1 VNSPNRWSLEQ
12 EEQRTQASRE
22 ELIARLAQAT
32 HDDGISEPLDGVR
45 LHRASAPTEIGHGVS
60 FPSLCVIAQGSKE
73 ILLGDN
79 RYWYDSAHYLIAT
92 TALPI
97 ASRIAEASEERP
109 YLSVMVTLDPA
120 LISSVMIE
128 TGYVAPRSQT
138 AMTAID
144 VSALDAGLLDA
155 IVRLVRVLD
164 SPNDAYF
171 LAPLLKREVVY
182 RLLRGEQHDRMA
194 QLAALGGGTHRIA
207 EALEWLRRD
216 FNRPLRIEDVAR
228 ELGMSASG
236 FHHHFKA
243 LTALS
248 PLQFQKQLRLQEAR
262 RLMLGEGLDAA
273 NAGYRVGYDDAS
285 YFNREY
291 KKLFGEPPMRD
302 VERLR
307 DGRRERVVSQGIV

>member
-1 VNSPNRWSLEQ
+1 VDSPNCWTSEDEARKA
-12 EEQRTQASRE
+12 QASRE
-22 ELIARLAQAT
+22 ELVARLAQAI
-32 HDDGISEPLDGVR
+32 HNDGTTEPLDGVR
-45 LHRASAPTEIGHGVS
+45 LRRVSAPTEIGHGVS
-60 FPSLCVIAQGSKE
+60 DPSFCVIAQGSKE
-73 ILLGDN
+73 ILLGDT

-109 YLSVMVTLDPA
+109 YLSVMVTLDSA

-128 TGYVAPRSQT
+128 TSYVAPRSQ
-138 AMTAID
+138 AGVTAID
-144 VSALDAGLLDA
+144 VSALDTGLLDA
-155 IVRLVRVLD
+155 VVRLVRLLD
-164 SPNDAYF
+164 SPSDARF
-171 LAPLLKREVVY
+171 LVPLLKREIVY
-182 RLLRGEQHDRMA
+182 RLLMGDQRTRLA

-216 FNRPLRIEDVAR
+216 FNRPLRIEEVAR
-228 ELGMSASG
+228 ELGMSPSG
-236 FHHHFKA
+236 FHHHFRA

-273 NAGYRVGYDDAS
+273 SAGYRVGYGDAS

-307 DGRRERVVSQGIV
+307 EDISEHVGQGTL

>member
-1 VNSPNRWSLEQ
+1 MSYL
-12 EEQRTQASRE
+12 
-22 ELIARLAQAT
+22 
-32 HDDGISEPLDGVR
+32 
-45 LHRASAPTEIGHGVS
+45 
-60 FPSLCVIAQGSKE
+60 SLCVLAQGSKE
-73 ILLGDN
+73 VMFGDN
-79 RYWYDSAHYLIAT
+79 RYRYDPAQYLIAT
-92 TALPI
+92 AALPI
-97 ASRIAEASEERP
+97 ATRVVDASEERP
-109 YLSVMVTLDPA
+109 YLALILDLDPTLVGSVMVEAGHIPSRNQSA
-120 LISSVMIE
+120 V
-128 TGYVAPRSQT
+128 
-138 AMTAID
+138 TAID
-144 VSALDAGLLDA
+144 VSPLDAGLLDA
-155 IVRLVRVLD
+155 AVRLVRLLET
-164 SPNDAYF
+164 PTQARF
-171 LAPLLKREVVY
+171 LAPLLKREIVY
-182 RLLRGEQHDRMA
+182 RLLSGEQRGRIA

-216 FNRPLRIEDVAR
+216 FNRPLLIEEVAR